1 MLILKNILIA
11 VLSLLISYWLG
22 RAALDTLFDVNV
34 KGAFMRLLA
43 VVVGIIVL
51 LLLAVFKK
59 ELRWGSLAGVAL
71 CIGGVLFG
79 FMFQIAHNTKIGLN
93 VKWDDSV
100 GSVMSD
106 LSYGEGQADM
116 SYDLYLPSV
125 KSQDGTYALVLYIHG
140 GSFTG
145 GDKKEGEGWCKYM
158 TAKGYVSASMNY
170 TVHSEEHPSNVV
182 LMTDQILQCV
192 RNIQSKAADLG
203 YPVTEMAVTGISA
216 GGALALMYAYGKAE
230 ESPVPVKFV
239 FEQTGPVYFDP
250 IWWGNLNCDY
260 EAQAAFVSMMSGET
274 VTAEMVQGNEH
285 MAIVDAIS
293 PASMVREGS
302 VPTLCAYG
310 PKDKIV
316 PVGLKFHLLSA
327 LERCHVPYEYVE
339 YPNSN
344 HGMYSD
350 PDAQREYV
358 KKVNEYCEKYFD
370 HH

>member
-1 MLILKNILIA
+1 MILRNILIA
-11 VLSLLISYWLG
+11 VLSLLISCWLG
-22 RAALDTLFDVNV
+22 RNALDTILNV
-34 KGAFMRLLA
+34 SVKSGFMRLLV

-51 LLLAVFKK
+51 VLLAIFNK
-59 ELRWGSLAGVAL
+59 ELRWGSLVGVAL
-71 CIGGVLFG
+71 CIGGVIFG
-79 FMFQIAHNTKIGLN
+79 FVFPLAHNTKIGLN

-100 GSVMSD
+100 GNVMTD
-106 LSYGEGQADM
+106 LNYGAGQADTG
-116 SYDLYLPSV
+116 YDLYLPST

-140 GSFTG
+140 GGFTS
-145 GDKKEGEGWCKYM
+145 GDKKEGEAWCKYM

-170 TVHSEEHPSNVV
+170 TVHSEAHPSNVV
-182 LMTDQILQCV
+182 LMTEQILQCV
-192 RNIQSKAADLG
+192 SAIQSNAAELG
-203 YPVTEMAVTGISA
+203 YPVTEMAVTGTSA
-216 GGALALMYAYGKAE
+216 GGALSLMYAYGKAE

-239 FEQTGPVYFDP
+239 FERTGPVYFDP

-285 MAIVDAIS
+285 LAIVDAIS
-293 PASMVREGS
+293 PAMMVREGS

-310 PKDKIV
+310 PNDKVV

-327 LERCHVPYEYVE
+327 LERCHVPYDYVE

-350 PDAQREYV
+350 PDAQREYL
-358 KKVNEYCEKYFD
+358 KKINEYCEKYFD